1 MMGKG
6 VEPVKFLRFHL
17 QTLYSVIL
25 GQIFQARV
33 SVKRTWAKFRLDEYF
48 LTKYFVAHTVALCL
62 LSWTVIRV
70 SGFSL
75 ELSLSWQHLALLPF
89 AALIGIQ
96 VPVLMH
102 NCMHGNLKS
111 PTANIIC
118 GELSGFF
125 ALMSLGILRINHTLH
140 HAYSD
145 TDRDPHDP
153 SNKSFVLFFFVSQLT
168 GVGIVQDKYFEYH
181 GKDFK
186 HQAIF
191 KLNIAL
197 HYAGHL
203 LRLFVWLLVLG
214 PNMFVALYLPAFVIY
229 SLAFA
234 HVNYITHHTDKT
246 GNVEI
251 LNKNDNLYYK
261 TVNFIGSGVYFHKNH
276 HLAPRLI
283 NPMHLEQKSRA

>member
-1 MMGKG
+1 
-6 VEPVKFLRFHL
+6 
-17 QTLYSVIL
+17 
-25 GQIFQARV
+25 
-33 SVKRTWAKFRLDEYF
+33 VKRTWAKFRLDEYF
-48 LTKYFVAHTVALCL
+48 LTKYFMLHTLGLVALCCL
-62 LSWTVIRV
+62 IISAKGLTT
-70 SGFSL
+70 
-75 ELSLSWQHLALLPF
+75 ELTLSWQHISLLPF

-102 NCMHGNLKS
+102 NCMHGNLK
-111 PTANIIC
+111 TNLANHIC

-153 SNKSFVLFFFVSQLT
+153 SNKSFVFFFFVSQLT

-186 HQAIF
+186 HQVIF
-191 KLNIAL
+191 KTNILL
-197 HYAGHL
+197 HYVGHA
-203 LRLFVWLLVLG
+203 LRLFVWFLVLG
-214 PNMFVALYLPAFVIY
+214 PNLFVSFYLPAFAVY

-234 HVNYITHHTDKT
+234 HVNYITHHTDER

-261 TVNFIGSGVYFHKNH
+261 FVNFIGSGVYFHKNH
-276 HLAPRLI
+276 HLAPNLI
-283 NPMHLEQKSRA
+283 NPMELSKRGRV